1 MEKPGGN
8 AFYFVSLNRKTVFF
22 KLQDIFPECFVHRDQ
37 SPNVEPMLCLS
48 GTCPENHNCM
58 ETLAKRIFV
67 LFQEV
72 LPAAQLI
79 ILYYRKRNLNGIGG
93 SLFWRDMRAPRNI
106 SINPWGW
113 ESAKRRSLVYQFK
126 PGPYFYLT
134 GSAPP
139 PEETSDEAVK
149 MP

>member
-1 MEKPGGN
+1 MSEPGG
-8 AFYFVSLNRKTVFF
+8 AFYFVSLNKKTIFF
-22 KLQDIFPECFVHRDQ
+22 KLQDIFPECFVHRERV
-37 SPNVEPMLCLS
+37 PNVDPMLCLQ
-48 GTCPENHNCM
+48 GECPVNHNCM

-67 LFQEV
+67 LFKEI

-79 ILYYRKRNLNGIGG
+79 VLYYKKRIVEGMGG
-93 SLFWRDMRAPRNI
+93 SLFWRDMREPRNI

-113 ESAKRRSLVYQFK
+113 ESAKKRSLIYKFE

-139 PEETSDEAVK
+139 PEEISDESVK